1 MANGRRDSF
10 ETPLE
15 RDLDLFLGVGG
26 SGRSPLNPPTPR
38 HEGAGVRV
46 NQEKKWKFIVVYRE
60 VIKYI
65 IKYYLPG
72 PGARGLGG
80 PKCTPGRRLPPV
92 SRGKML
98 PLTQR
103 WHGGAPTWVHV
114 GCSGARLG
122 WFGGDFGPQKGIRGS
137 QNRISVCSDGR
148 FSIIPFTPRHFASF
162 HHFQKFKIQTIKKER
177 LCDAWSIFI

>member
-1 MANGRRDSF
+1 MGPSAETEFRGVFTQRQVNMFLFLAELANGRRDSF

-46 NQEKKWKFIVVYRE
+46 NQETKWKFIVVYRE
-60 VIKYI
+60 VVKYI
-65 IKYYLPG
+65 VKYNLRR
-72 PGARGLGG
+72 ARGQGLGG
-80 PKCTPGRRLPPV
+80 SNCTPGCRRPPV
-92 SRGKML
+92 SRAKML

-122 WFGGDFGPQKGIRGS
+122 RFGGDFGP
-137 QNRISVCSDGR
+137 
-148 FSIIPFTPRHFASF
+148 
-162 HHFQKFKIQTIKKER
+162 
-177 LCDAWSIFI
+177 